1 MIKLC
6 LELSRHFVVFICKH
20 YISSPQQCLEITTLR
35 FISSSFHVSVPMS
48 STTSH
53 ATEYHTQP
61 LKGGILYFSSPF
73 IRQDLSWQ
81 ARLTDGKLTDVE
93 GYLTHAVVWEGT
105 RINHQTGCHPQPFIP
120 RPCFLYPNRTS
131 CIASKSELPAR
142 GQGLKSTSLW
152 GECPPEM
159 ITGLSSGNRKHAPGK
174 EEVLRA
180 TWGSF

>member
-20 YISSPQQCLEITTLR
+20 YISSPRQCLEIKTLR

-61 LKGGILYFSSPF
+61 LKGGVLYFSSPL
-73 IRQDLSWQ
+73 IRQELSWQ

-105 RINHQTGCHPQPFIP
+105 RINHQLAVTLNPS
-120 RPCFLYPNRTS
+120 YPGL
-131 CIASKSELPAR
+131 ASSTQIEPPVLPPSQSYLPGVKDSNLQAC
-142 GQGLKSTSLW
+142 
-152 GECPPEM
+152 GENVP
-159 ITGLSSGNRKHAPGK
+159 
-174 EEVLRA
+174 LR
-180 TWGSF
+180 W